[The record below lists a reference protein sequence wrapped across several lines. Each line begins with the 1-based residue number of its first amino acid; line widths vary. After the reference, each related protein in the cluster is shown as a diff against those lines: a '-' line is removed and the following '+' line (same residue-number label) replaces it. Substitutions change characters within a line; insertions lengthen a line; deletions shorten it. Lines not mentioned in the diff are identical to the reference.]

1 MESGDPRWPPE
12 EAAQGKM
19 HSDVLEGEEK
29 VVAREILP
37 MMMRRMSLGQPQPR
51 ESLCRGGKHVLSELQ
66 AVVRKRRRMWGLLT
80 VFISSQ
86 TTTRR
91 EVKSFRAFSFY
102 FLGVS

>member
-19 HSDVLEGEEK
+19 HSDVPEGEEK

-51 ESLCRGGKHVLSELQ
+51 ELLCRGGKHVLSELQ
-66 AVVRKRRRMWGLLT
+66 AVVRKWRRMRGLQTIFTRAVVSLDRT
-80 VFISSQ
+80 VLSTA
-86 TTTRR
+86 TT
-91 EVKSFRAFSFY
+91 
-102 FLGVS
+102 